1 MDENHTTQMCVEYVA
16 CIVLQL
22 TAYDSDTA
30 TVYIAESVSVIASE
44 ALVLL
49 STLWNTYGTIKIART
64 SNRDASIT
72 YLLFRDG
79 ELLFLH
85 FMQGI
90 LNLNL

>member
-1 MDENHTTQMCVEYVA
+1 MYENHPTQMCIEYAA

-22 TAYDSDTA
+22 TAYDPDTT
-30 TVYIAESVSVIASE
+30 TVYIAESVLVIASE

-49 STLWNTYGTIKIART
+49 STLWHTYGTMKIART
-64 SNRDASIT
+64 SNHDASIT

-90 LNLNL
+90 LNLIL